1 MIKKVLARNDK
12 KFYWKAGDAQNQFG
26 VVKEED
32 IKKAKGKVTSHTG
45 NEFFIYDANFVD
57 QLKKVKRGPQTLV
70 LKDLGY
76 ILIHSGV
83 DKNSLVVDAGA
94 GCGVLACVMGRYAKK
109 VVSYEM
115 RKDHLKIA
123 EKNIKF
129 LGAKNV
135 TLKEKDVYEGID
147 EKNVDVITLDLPEPW
162 KVDFSCLKNGG
173 TFIAYLPTIK
183 QVMDFS
189 ERVQG
194 VYVDKV
200 VELIE
205 REWFFQG
212 RKVRPKSDMLGHT
225 AFLVVGRKI

>member
-1 MIKKVLARNDK
+1 MIKKVLVKNNK
-12 KFYWKAGDAQNQFG
+12 KFYWKSGDSQNQFG
-26 VVKEED
+26 VVKEAD
-32 IKKAKGKVTSHTG
+32 IKKAKGFVKSHNG
-45 NEFFIYDANFVD
+45 NEFFIYDANFTD
-57 QLKKVKRGPQTLV
+57 QLKKIKRGPQTLV

-76 ILIHSGV
+76 ILINSGV

-123 EKNIKF
+123 EKNVKF

-135 TLKEKDVYEGID
+135 TLKEKNVYEGID
-147 EKNVDVITLDLPEPW
+147 EKNVDILTLDLPEPW
-162 KVDFSCLKNGG
+162 KVDYSCLKNGG
-173 TFIAYLPTIK
+173 TFVVYLPTIK
-183 QVMDFS
+183 QVMDFV

-194 VYVDKV
+194 V
-200 VELIE
+200 ELME

-225 AFLVVGRKI
+225 AFLVVGRKL